1 VVVAKLRPPDSP
13 LSIHSVMKKNQN
25 SSSGQQNL
33 IKPAVV
39 FDWIK
44 LLTES
49 KLSDNDKGIIKR
61 RLIESRAAWEKVLQR
76 LVNRAQQET
85 SAVDIPESLRKLEE
99 KEGKEIR
106 SFDSIAKV
114 LSREFPGIA
123 PIHFR

>member
-1 VVVAKLRPPDSP
+1 
-13 LSIHSVMKKNQN
+13 MEKNEN
-25 SSSGQQNL
+25 SSSEQQNL
-33 IKPAVV
+33 IEPAVV

-49 KLSDNDKGIIKR
+49 KLSFNEMGIIKR

-76 LVNRAQQET
+76 LVNKAQQET
-85 SAVDIPESLRKLEE
+85 SLVDIPESLKKLEE

-114 LSREFPGIA
+114 LSREFPSAA
-123 PIHFR
+123 PIHFG